1 MMPGYLSGSDA
12 SCPLMTGMNKD
23 KNDMPQDNTK
33 ARERCQPV
41 LERLYHTVTAR
52 KGASPSVSHSARLMA
67 RGRSK
72 IAQKFGEEAVECV
85 IEAIHGDRKALI
97 SESADV
103 LYHLIVM
110 WVDAG
115 IDPADVWAELE
126 RREGTSGIEEKASR
140 PKSSV

>member
-1 MMPGYLSGSDA
+1 
-12 SCPLMTGMNKD
+12 
-23 KNDMPQDNTK
+23 MPQNNNKNRD
-33 ARERCQPV
+33 RCQPV

-85 IEAIHGDRKALI
+85 IEAIHGDRNALI

-140 PKSSV
+140 PKPAV

>member
-1 MMPGYLSGSDA
+1 
-12 SCPLMTGMNKD
+12 
-23 KNDMPQDNTK
+23 MPQNNASSPTTRKD
-33 ARERCQPV
+33 V
-41 LERLYHTVTAR
+41 LERLYHTVMAR

-85 IEAIHGDRKALI
+85 IEAIKGDRNGLI

-115 IDPADVWAELE
+115 IDPADVWEELE

-140 PKSSV
+140 PKPSF

>member
-1 MMPGYLSGSDA
+1 
-12 SCPLMTGMNKD
+12 MTKD
-23 KNDMPQDNTK
+23 RKHMAQNNTPS
-33 ARERCQPV
+33 RETGRKEV
-41 LERLYHTVTAR
+41 LERLYHTVLAR

-85 IEAIHGDRKALI
+85 IEAIKGDRQGLI

-140 PKSSV
+140 PKPAF